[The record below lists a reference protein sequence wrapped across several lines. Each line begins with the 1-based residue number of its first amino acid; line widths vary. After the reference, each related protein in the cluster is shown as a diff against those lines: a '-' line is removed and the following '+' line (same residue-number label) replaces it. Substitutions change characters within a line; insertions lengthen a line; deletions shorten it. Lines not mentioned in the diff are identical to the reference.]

1 MTKGISRREFGKATG
16 ATGATGLA
24 LGAAGMAPTLLKAVE
39 GRVVV
44 IGGGPGGATV
54 AKYVAKDSNGA
65 LAVTLVQN
73 TPQFTTCFYSNIY
86 LAGYR
91 DFDSITHD
99 YDTLRDKYGI
109 DVIIDTATE
118 IDPAGKKATL
128 AGSRVLNYDRLVVA
142 PGIDIIY
149 DSIEGYSE
157 TAAEIMPHAWQAG
170 PQTKLLRRQIEAME
184 QGGLFILAAPA
195 EPYRCPPGPYER
207 ACSVAYHFKQHNP
220 SAKILIL
227 DAKETFSKKSLFE
240 DAWAK
245 YYEGMIEWV
254 PGEFGGK
261 VIAVDPTALTVTTDD
276 GPYRA
281 AVANIIP
288 PQRAGAI
295 AHQAGLTDESGWCP
309 IVPATMQ
316 SRTNQDIHV
325 LGDACIPG
333 DMPKSAFSA
342 NSQAKVCAM
351 AIRAALT
358 GAEAFS
364 PRFRNTC
371 WSTLAPEDAVK
382 IGASYE
388 ATEEKIAKIDAF
400 ISEVGESSEVRAQT
414 RAEAD
419 AWYVSIT
426 ADIFT

>member
-1 MTKGISRREFGKATG
+1 
-16 ATGATGLA
+16 
-24 LGAAGMAPTLLKAVE
+24 
-39 GRVVV
+39 
-44 IGGGPGGATV
+44 
-54 AKYVAKDSNGA
+54 
-65 LAVTLVQN
+65 
-73 TPQFTTCFYSNIY
+73 
-86 LAGYR
+86 
-91 DFDSITHD
+91 
-99 YDTLRDKYGI
+99 
-109 DVIIDTATE
+109 
-118 IDPAGKKATL
+118 
-128 AGSRVLNYDRLVVA
+128 VVA

-170 PQTKLLRRQIEAME
+170 PQTKKLRRQIEAME
-184 QGGLFILAAPA
+184 QGGLFVLAAPA

-207 ACSVAYHFKQHNP
+207 ACSVAHHFKQRNP

-227 DAKETFSKKSLFE
+227 DAKESFSKQGLFE
-240 DAWAK
+240 DAWAR
-245 YYEGMIEWV
+245 YYPDMIEWI
-254 PGEFGGK
+254 PGEFGGE

-276 GPYRA
+276 GLHRA

-316 SRTNQDIHV
+316 SRTNPDVHV

-358 GAEAFS
+358 GTEAFS

-371 WSTLAPEDAVK
+371 WSTLAPKDAVK

-388 ATEEKIAKIDAF
+388 ATDEKIAKVDAF
-400 ISEVGESSEVRAQT
+400 ISEMGESSEVRAQT

-419 AWYVSIT
+419 AWYASIT
-426 ADIFT
+426 ADIFA

>member
-1 MTKGISRREFGKATG
+1 MTKGIGRREFGMAAG
-16 ATGATGLA
+16 AAGLA
-24 LGAAGMAPTLLKAVE
+24 LGAVGVAPKLLKAAE

-44 IGGGPGGATV
+44 IGGGPGGASV
-54 AKYVAKDSNGA
+54 AKYVAKDSDGA
-65 LAVTLVQN
+65 LAVTLVQA
-73 TPQFTTCFYSNIY
+73 TPQYTTCFYSNLY
-86 LAGYR
+86 LGGYR
-91 DFDSITHD
+91 DFASITHD
-99 YDTLRDKYGI
+99 YDALRDKYGI
-109 DVIIDTATE
+109 DVVIDTAIE
-118 IDPAGKKATL
+118 IDPAGKKVTL
-128 AGSRVLNYDRLVVA
+128 AGGRALDYDRLVVA
-142 PGIDIIY
+142 PGIDILY

-157 TAAEIMPHAWQAG
+157 AGAEVMPHAWQAG
-170 PQTKLLRRQIEAME
+170 PQTQLLRGQVEAME
-184 QGGLFILAAPA
+184 QGGLFVLAAPA

-207 ACSVAYHFKQHNP
+207 VCSVAHHFKQHNP

-227 DAKETFSKKSLFE
+227 DAKEKFSKQGLFE

-245 YYEGMIEWV
+245 YYDGMIEWV
-254 PGEFGGK
+254 PGDFGGK
-261 VIAVDPTALTVTTDD
+261 VIAVDPDAMIVTTED
-276 GPYRA
+276 GHHQA

-295 AHQAGLTDESGWCP
+295 ADQAGLTDESGWCP

-316 SRTNQDIHV
+316 SRMKQDIHV

-358 GAEAFS
+358 GAKAFP

-388 ATEEKIAKIDAF
+388 ATEDKIASVESF
-400 ISEVGESSEVRAQT
+400 ISQVGESPEVRAQT

-426 ADIFT
+426 ADIFA

>member
-1 MTKGISRREFGKATG
+1 MSKGIGRREFGKATG
-16 ATGATGLA
+16 ATGMA
-24 LGAAGMAPTLLKAVE
+24 LGVAGMAPTLLKAVE

-118 IDPAGKKATL
+118 IDPVGKKVTL

-170 PQTKLLRRQIEAME
+170 PQTKKLRRQIEAME
-184 QGGLFILAAPA
+184 LGGLFVLAAPA

-207 ACSVAYHFKQHNP
+207 ACSVAHHFKQRNP

-227 DAKETFSKKSLFE
+227 DAKESFSKQGLFE
-240 DAWAK
+240 DAWAR
-245 YYEGMIEWV
+245 YYPDMIEWI
-254 PGEFGGK
+254 PGEFGGE

-276 GPYRA
+276 GLHRA

-316 SRTNQDIHV
+316 SRTDQDVHV

-371 WSTLAPEDAVK
+371 WSTLAPKDAVK

-388 ATEEKIAKIDAF
+388 ATDEKIAKVDAF

-419 AWYVSIT
+419 AWYASIT
-426 ADIFT
+426 ADIFA

>member
-1 MTKGISRREFGKATG
+1 MKQNITRRDFGVA
-16 ATGATGLA
+16 AAGLA
-24 LGAAGMAPTLLKAVE
+24 LGTAGIAPGLLGAAE

-54 AKYVAKDSNGA
+54 AKYLAKDADGA
-65 LAVTLVQN
+65 LAVTLVQDSA
-73 TPQFTTCFYSNIY
+73 PFTTCFYSNLY

-91 DFDSITHD
+91 DFDSITHG
-99 YDTLRDKYGI
+99 YDALRDEYGI
-109 DVIIDTATE
+109 EVVIDRAIE
-118 IDPAGKKATL
+118 VDPAGREVTL
-128 AGSRVLNYDRLVVA
+128 AGGRVLAYDRLVVA
-142 PGIDIIY
+142 PGIEILY
-149 DSIEGYSE
+149 HSIEGYSE
-157 TAAEIMPHAWQAG
+157 AAAEAMPHAWQAG
-170 PQTKLLRRQIEAME
+170 PQTRVLRRQIEAMA
-184 QGGLFILAAPA
+184 QGGLFVVAVPA

-207 ACSVAYHFKQHNP
+207 ACSVAHLFKQHNP

-227 DAKETFSKKSLFE
+227 DAKESFSKQGLFE
-240 DAWAK
+240 EAWAK
-245 YYEGMIEWV
+245 HYPDMIEWV

-261 VIAVDPTALTVTTDD
+261 VIALDPDAMTVTTEYET
-276 GPYRA
+276 YRA

-288 PQRAGAI
+288 AQAAGAI
-295 AHQAGLTDESGWCP
+295 ARQAGLTDATGWCP

-316 SRTNQDIHV
+316 SRMNENIHV
-325 LGDACIPG
+325 LGDACIAG

-358 GAEAFS
+358 GADPFP

-371 WSTLAPEDAVK
+371 WSTLAPDDAVK
-382 IGASYE
+382 IGATYE
-388 ATEEKIAKIDAF
+388 ATGEKIAKVDGF
-400 ISEVGESSEVRAQT
+400 VSEVGERSQVRART

-419 AWYVSIT
+419 AWYASIT

>member
-16 ATGATGLA
+16 ATGLA
-24 LGAAGMAPTLLKAVE
+24 LGADAMAPRLLEAAE

-44 IGGGPGGATV
+44 IGGGPAGVTV
-54 AKYVAKDSNGA
+54 AKYVAKDSDGA
-65 LAVTLVQN
+65 LAVTLVQD
-73 TPQFTTCFYSNIY
+73 TSPFTTCFYSNLY

-99 YDTLRDKYGI
+99 YYVLREAYGV
-109 DVIIDTATE
+109 DLIIDRALE
-118 IDPAGKKATL
+118 VDSVGRKVTL
-128 AGSRVLNYDRLVVA
+128 ARGRVLEYDRLVVA
-142 PGIDIIY
+142 PGIDILY

-157 TAAEIMPHAWQAG
+157 TAAEVMPHAWQGG
-170 PQTKLLRRQIEAME
+170 PQTQLLRRQIEAMA

-207 ACSVAYHFKQHNP
+207 ACSVAHHFKQHNP

-227 DAKETFSKKSLFE
+227 DAKASFSKQGLFE

-245 YYEGMIEWV
+245 YYPDMIEWV
-254 PGEFGGK
+254 PGELGGK
-261 VIAVDPTALTVTTDD
+261 VIAVDPDAMTVATEYETYQADL
-276 GPYRA
+276 
-281 AVANIIP
+281 ANIIP

-295 AHQAGLTDESGWCP
+295 AHQAGLADASGWCP

-316 SRTNQDIHV
+316 SRTHQDIHV

-333 DMPKSAFSA
+333 DMPKSAFAA

-358 GAEAFS
+358 GAEAFR

-371 WSTLAPEDAVK
+371 WSTLAPDDAVK

-388 ATEEKIAKIDAF
+388 ATKEKIAKVDAF

-419 AWYVSIT
+419 AWYASIT
-426 ADIFT
+426 ADIFS

>member
-1 MTKGISRREFGKATG
+1 MKQNITRRDFGVA
-16 ATGATGLA
+16 AAGLA
-24 LGAAGMAPTLLKAVE
+24 LGTAGIAPGLLGAAE

-54 AKYVAKDSNGA
+54 AKYLAKDADGA
-65 LAVTLVQN
+65 LAVTLVQE
-73 TPQFTTCFYSNIY
+73 TSPFTTCFYSNLY

-99 YDTLRDKYGI
+99 YDALRDAYGI
-109 DVIIDTATE
+109 EVLIDRAIE
-118 IDPAGKKATL
+118 VDPAGRKVTL
-128 AGSRVLNYDRLVVA
+128 AGGRVLAYDRLVVA
-142 PGIDIIY
+142 PGIEILY

-157 TAAEIMPHAWQAG
+157 AAAEAMPHAWQAG
-170 PQTKLLRRQIEAME
+170 PQTRVLRRQIEAMA
-184 QGGLFILAAPA
+184 QGGLFVLAVPA

-207 ACSVAYHFKQHNP
+207 ACSVAHHFKQHNP

-227 DAKETFSKKSLFE
+227 DAKESFSKQGLFE
-240 DAWAK
+240 EAWAK
-245 YYEGMIEWV
+245 HYPDMIEWV

-261 VIAVDPTALTVTTDD
+261 VIAVDPDAMTVTTEYET
-276 GPYRA
+276 YRA
-281 AVANIIP
+281 AAANIIP
-288 PQRAGAI
+288 AQAAGAI
-295 AHQAGLTDESGWCP
+295 ARQAGLTEATGWCP

-316 SRTNQDIHV
+316 SRMNEDIHV
-325 LGDACIPG
+325 LGDACIAG

-342 NSQAKVCAM
+342 NSQAKACAM

-358 GAEAFS
+358 GANAFS

-371 WSTLAPEDAVK
+371 WSTLAPDDAVK
-382 IGASYE
+382 IGATYE
-388 ATEEKIAKIDAF
+388 ATGEKIAKVDGF
-400 ISEVGESSEVRAQT
+400 VSEVGEGSQVRAQT

-419 AWYVSIT
+419 AWYASIT